1 MEGAALMCILRVT
14 APAII
19 QYHMLRESIGFHIL
33 FFGRS
38 TGYSLWFM
46 RPKIFHVSGVRGNLS
61 TAEVILKQS
70 LCPRV
75 AFNHITYLSFC
86 KAGKHF
92 SPHTV

>member
-46 RPKIFHVSGVRGNLS
+46 RPKIFHVSGVFLLHLKRKSVYCRSHFETKPLS
-61 TAEVILKQS
+61 
-70 LCPRV
+70 
-75 AFNHITYLSFC
+75 
-86 KAGKHF
+86 
-92 SPHTV
+92 